1 MPRRDEFKYEYE
13 GGGFDF
19 HYEESGATS
28 EELQH
33 KDGCD
38 WIYGNCTCK
47 IHAID
52 NYDIEDD
59 GDW

>member
-13 GGGFDF
+13 GGSFDF

-28 EELQH
+28 EEMQH
-33 KDGCD
+33 AERCE

-47 IHAID
+47 MHEID
-52 NYDIEDD
+52 NYDVHDD

>member
-1 MPRRDEFKYEYE
+1 MPRRDEFKYEFE

-33 KDGCD
+33 ADGCD

-47 IHAID
+47 MHEVD
-52 NYDIEDD
+52 NYDVEDD